1 MARILAA
8 LLALIVLSGLMTW
21 LFEAYFASE
30 GIELG
35 THGVI
40 ATFLCLVL
48 IPVFMIGL
56 MRLLRIS
63 QDQGFDERA
72 DTLARD
78 LGQDN
83 TNTPPGDAAPGN
95 KDS

>member
-1 MARILAA
+1 MVRILAA
-8 LLALIVLSGLMTW
+8 LIALMALAGLLTW
-21 LFEAYFASE
+21 LFAAYFASE

-48 IPVFMIGL
+48 IPVTMIGL

-63 QDQGFDERA
+63 QDRGFDERA

-78 LGQDN
+78 LGHRRDE
-83 TNTPPGDAAPGN
+83 P
-95 KDS
+95 

>member
-1 MARILAA
+1 MGSIGMARILAA
-8 LLALIVLSGLMTW
+8 LVALVALSALITW
-21 LFEAYFASE
+21 LLDAYFAAE
-30 GIELG
+30 GIDLG

-48 IPVFMIGL
+48 IPATMIGL

-63 QDQGFDERA
+63 QDRGFDERA

-78 LGQDN
+78 LGHD
-83 TNTPPGDAAPGN
+83 N
-95 KDS
+95 KD